1 MLQLE
6 GEVRGVAVVEGNGAK
21 GPYRRVFL
29 VVESADF
36 ASYQVELTD
45 DHVRAGWEAQLPALR
60 GKRVL
65 VPVQCRG
72 FKDKVYFRYATDR
85 LPQIVTAPAAKPAQ
99 AA

>member
-6 GEVRGVAVVEGNGAK
+6 AEVRGVAVVEGNGAK

-29 VVESADF
+29 VVETADF

-45 DHVRAGWEAQLPALR
+45 DHIRAGWESQLPALR
-60 GKRVL
+60 GKRVI
-65 VPVQCRG
+65 VPVSCRAY
-72 FKDKVYFRYATDR
+72 KDKVYYRYANDR
-85 LPQIVTAPAAKPAQ
+85 LPQIVTAAAAKPAT